1 MTRLV
6 LGLTLVLVVLAASG
20 WQNVSPS
27 VTAAQAAQLDELM
40 MDLNISPLDA
50 VAPPPLTVTTVE
62 GGGRVRLAD
71 IKDRAVLIEED
82 GKREPHLLRPRGD
95 RRRRL
100 LDAHRQ
106 HHEPLILQLPLHL
119 RDGRG

>member
-6 LGLTLVLVVLAASG
+6 LGLTLVLAALAATG
-20 WQNVSPS
+20 WQNVTPS

-71 IKDRAVLIEED
+71 IKDRAVLIYFW
-82 GKREPHLLRPRGD
+82 
-95 RRRRL
+95 
-100 LDAHRQ
+100 ATW
-106 HHEPLILQLPLHL
+106 
-119 RDGRG
+119 